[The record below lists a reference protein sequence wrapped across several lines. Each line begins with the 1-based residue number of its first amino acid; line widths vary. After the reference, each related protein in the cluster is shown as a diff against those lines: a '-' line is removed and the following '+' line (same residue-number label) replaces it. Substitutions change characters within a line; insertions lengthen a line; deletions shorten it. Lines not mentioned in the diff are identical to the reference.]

1 MITPT
6 FIEEGHRYVLPDGRD
21 VPSVNQILKL
31 AQSERILDK
40 VPEAR
45 QYITIWPPA
54 ARSSAMSYGTQI
66 HKDIENWLKDG
77 TEPVPERPEFRAFR
91 GWWEHNKV
99 RLVWSERI
107 LYTPEPE
114 FVAGRADA
122 LIEWGVPDTEM
133 AAHENCLT
141 DFKTGKRVYGSSYL
155 QIAAYTRMAR
165 KMGIPI
171 NWAMILHL
179 DSLGNATPHFLNE
192 EQLDDYA
199 DIFNRLIAAVRES

>member
-6 FIEEGHRYVLPDGRD
+6 FIEEGHQYVLPDGRT

-31 AQSERILDK
+31 AQDEKILNK

-45 QYITIWPPA
+45 QYITIWPSSGF
-54 ARSSAMSYGTQI
+54 SSAMSHGTRI
-66 HKDIENWLKDG
+66 HKDIENWLRDG
-77 TEPVPERPEFRAFR
+77 TEPVPEHPEFRGFR

-99 RLVWSERI
+99 RLVWSEKI
-107 LYTPEPE
+107 LYTPDPE

-122 LIEWGVPDTEM
+122 LIEWGRPLMDIPPDD
-133 AAHENCLT
+133 NCLM

-155 QIAAYTRMAR
+155 QIAAYCRMAR

-179 DSLGNATPHFLNE
+179 DALGNAIPFFLNE
-192 EQLDDYA
+192 EQLEDYA
-199 DIFNRLIAAVRES
+199 DIFNRLIAAIRES